1 MANVSD
7 ELQELRKRARRRLV
21 GAIAL
26 VIFALTVL
34 WTALDGE
41 PPKSLLES
49 QSVEIIS
56 SAPALSSVVTQTP
69 LEVASAASA
78 VVSAT
83 VASSAA
89 EQPMPTVHTVDASHV
104 APIALPGKLVSHQE
118 KAPRVVPDAT
128 SLQAEDSGVTK
139 PTVKPVIKPT
149 SKPSPKPTAKPQ
161 STKAPADPKAILEG
175 ATVGKAPDVKT
186 VDAKP
191 EKSNLYYIQI
201 GAYADES
208 KAQQTLKKLTDAG
221 IPARSEKVST
231 PKGELTR
238 VRIGPG
244 HDEAKAKA
252 WLQRLDAL
260 GVPGK
265 LIVQAAP

>member
-1 MANVSD
+1 
-7 ELQELRKRARRRLV
+7 
-21 GAIAL
+21 
-26 VIFALTVL
+26 
-34 WTALDGE
+34 
-41 PPKSLLES
+41 
-49 QSVEIIS
+49 
-56 SAPALSSVVTQTP
+56 
-69 LEVASAASA
+69 
-78 VVSAT
+78 
-83 VASSAA
+83 
-89 EQPMPTVHTVDASHV
+89 MPEASHV

-118 KAPRVVPDAT
+118 KAPKVVPDAT
-128 SLQAEDSGVTK
+128 SLQAEENAAVKATAKPIVK
-139 PTVKPVIKPT
+139 PTA
-149 SKPSPKPTAKPQ
+149 KPSPKPTLKPQ

-175 ATVGKAPDVKT
+175 TSTGKT
-186 VDAKP
+186 VEVKSVEPKSD
-191 EKSNLYYIQI
+191 KSNLYYIQI

-208 KAQQTLKKLTDAG
+208 KALQTLKKLTDAG
-221 IPARSEKVST
+221 IPARSEKVTT